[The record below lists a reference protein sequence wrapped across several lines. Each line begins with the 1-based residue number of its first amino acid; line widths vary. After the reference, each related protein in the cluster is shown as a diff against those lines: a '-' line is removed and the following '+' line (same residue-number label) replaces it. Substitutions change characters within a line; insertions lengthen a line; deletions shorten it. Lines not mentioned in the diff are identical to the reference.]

1 MKNNINELMLRDGI
15 KPDQLAILLN
25 VTTTTVY
32 RLKSGECEPKFST
45 LIMLCAV
52 FGEPIFGIYP
62 DMADKIESEQFDI
75 IQKKRALGLA

>member
-1 MKNNINELMLRDGI
+1 MLRDGI

-52 FGEPIFGIYP
+52 FGEPVEGVYP
-62 DMADKIESEQFDI
+62 DFFQKVSEEQYDI
-75 IQKKRALGLA
+75 VRKKNAMGLA

>member
-45 LIMLCAV
+45 LIMLCSV
-52 FGEPIFGIYP
+52 FNEPIDGVYP
-62 DMADKIESEQFDI
+62 EFVERVENERYDVS
-75 IQKKRALGLA
+75 KKKQALGL